1 MVIDTSLIKSL
12 ETSLGLYKAEYP
24 IRLVDMQLSYPNHD
38 ITADDEEQYTLI
50 IDSEIINHIIA
61 KTLVLKKEEAD
72 YLADHIGQ
80 NLDANFYMINSKDFL
95 EKTNEIPYSKMEEYM
110 AIYLSINEINKL
122 VSLNMNEERK

>member
-38 ITADDEEQYTLI
+38 ITGDEDQYTLI

-72 YLADHIGQ
+72 YLAEHIGQ
-80 NLDANFYMINSKDFL
+80 NLDANFYMIKTEDFS
-95 EKTNEIPYSKMEEYM
+95 EKTNEIPYTKMEEYM
-110 AIYLSINEINKL
+110 VIYLSINEINKL
-122 VSLNMNEERK
+122 VSLNINEERK